1 MDLAMNRILVGLP
14 VLLLSMGG
22 APLFA
27 IPPPPPDDVRV
38 VKVVDGNTIVV
49 IPYGDPFTVRLACIQ
64 APSLRDGNAGLM
76 AKLALERLLRP
87 GAWLTLSTRSKAAD
101 GVELAE
107 LIPAGSP
114 VPINLS
120 LVQLG
125 MAVLDRHTLS
135 PCNLAAYRAAETQA
149 KSKQLGVWGA
159 GFATR
164 LILTMPLN

>member
-1 MDLAMNRILVGLP
+1 MNRIVVGLP

-22 APLFA
+22 APLLA
-27 IPPPPPDDVRV
+27 LPPPPPDAVRV

-49 IPYGDPFTVRLACIQ
+49 TPYGDPFTVRLACIQ

-76 AKLALERLLRP
+76 AKMVLERLLRP
-87 GAWLTLSTRSKAAD
+87 GAWLTLSIRSKAAD

-107 LIPAGSP
+107 MIAAGSS

-125 MAVLDRHTLS
+125 MAASCTRLPID
-135 PCNLAAYRAAETQA
+135 RAA
-149 KSKQLGVWGA
+149 
-159 GFATR
+159 
-164 LILTMPLN
+164 

>member
-1 MDLAMNRILVGLP
+1 MDLAMNRIVVGLP

-22 APLFA
+22 APLLA
-27 IPPPPPDDVRV
+27 LPPPPPDAVRV

-49 IPYGDPFTVRLACIQ
+49 TPYGDPFTVRLACIQ

-76 AKLALERLLRP
+76 AKMVLERLLRP
-87 GAWLTLSTRSKAAD
+87 GAWLTLSIRSKAAD

-107 LIPAGSP
+107 MIAAGSS

-125 MAVLDRHTLS
+125 MAASCTRLPID
-135 PCNLAAYRAAETQA
+135 RAA
-149 KSKQLGVWGA
+149 
-159 GFATR
+159 
-164 LILTMPLN
+164 

>member
-1 MDLAMNRILVGLP
+1 MDLAMNRIVVGLP
-14 VLLLSMGG
+14 VLLLSSWG
-22 APLFA
+22 APVHA

-49 IPYGDPFTVRLACIQ
+49 TPYGDPFTVRLACIK
-64 APSLRDGNAGLM
+64 APPLRDGNAGLM
-76 AKLALERLLRP
+76 AKLVLERLLRP

-107 LIPAGSP
+107 MIAAGSP

-125 MAVLDRHTLS
+125 MAMLDRHTLS
-135 PCNLAAYRAAETQA
+135 ACNLAAYRSAEMQA
-149 KSKQLGVWGA
+149 KSKQLGIWAA
-159 GFATR
+159 GFGARR
-164 LILTMPLN
+164 LPTMPLN

>member
-1 MDLAMNRILVGLP
+1 MDLAMNRIVVGLP

-22 APLFA
+22 APLLA
-27 IPPPPPDDVRV
+27 IPPPPPDAVRV

-49 IPYGDPFTVRLACIQ
+49 TPYSDPFTVRLACIQ

-76 AKLALERLLRP
+76 AKMVLERLLRP
-87 GAWLTLSTRSKAAD
+87 GAWLTLSIRSKAAD

-107 LIPAGSP
+107 MIAAGSS

-125 MAVLDRHTLS
+125 MAASCTRLPID
-135 PCNLAAYRAAETQA
+135 RAA
-149 KSKQLGVWGA
+149 
-159 GFATR
+159 
-164 LILTMPLN
+164 